1 MSDNNNTFICSDFSL
16 SLSLAQPTIII
27 FDIKNMSDRTPA
39 NVAFAHS
46 VVFTKIIFV
55 VPNELLKYK
64 KELGVR
70 FTIESNP
77 FTS

>member
-1 MSDNNNTFICSDFSL
+1 MSE
-16 SLSLAQPTIII
+16 
-27 FDIKNMSDRTPA
+27 RTPA

-46 VVFTKIIFV
+46 VVFTKNIFV